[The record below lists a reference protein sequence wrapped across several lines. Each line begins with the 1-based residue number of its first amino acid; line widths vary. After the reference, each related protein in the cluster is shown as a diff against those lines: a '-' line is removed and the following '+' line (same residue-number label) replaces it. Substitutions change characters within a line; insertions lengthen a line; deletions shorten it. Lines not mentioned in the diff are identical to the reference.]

1 MRSILLVI
9 GSLRKN
15 SFNRQLAQV
24 ISSELAGKADVSTL
38 RFDDIPYMNQDI
50 EWPAPEAVRRV
61 RETVAAADGV
71 WIVTPEYNFNFP
83 GLLKNLLDWLSRPTV
98 QGDYKSAAMYKKK
111 VTISGAGGK
120 NATANS
126 RARLT
131 ELLEF
136 MRTDVMP
143 GGGTGVAVNM
153 DAFKTDKVV
162 FTEEQLCLLHEQV
175 EAFLAFLG

>member
-61 RETVAAADGV
+61 RETYLFV
-71 WIVTPEYNFNFP
+71 
-83 GLLKNLLDWLSRPTV
+83 
-98 QGDYKSAAMYKKK
+98 
-111 VTISGAGGK
+111 
-120 NATANS
+120 
-126 RARLT
+126 
-131 ELLEF
+131 
-136 MRTDVMP
+136 
-143 GGGTGVAVNM
+143 
-153 DAFKTDKVV
+153 
-162 FTEEQLCLLHEQV
+162 
-175 EAFLAFLG
+175 

>member
-24 ISSELAGKADVSTL
+24 ISSELAGKATVSTL

-50 EWPAPEAVRRV
+50 EWPAPETVRRV

-71 WIVTPEYNFNFP
+71 WIVTPE
-83 GLLKNLLDWLSRPTV
+83 
-98 QGDYKSAAMYKKK
+98 YKKK